1 MISNT
6 INRIWE
12 FASINLC
19 FFNIYL
25 GDYLNDILIC
35 VCNKQNYLASFR
47 LPSLESSNF
56 YYDATCLNNWFF
68 KYKTKDNLIYISFLS
83 VILSCLI
90 YVICVRLHS
99 FVVSN
104 TYLRYLCSFAFI
116 CGIQHLFTLFVF
128 VCIHLWYPTLIY
140 VICVRLHSFLVS
152 NTLQI
157 T

>member
-1 MISNT
+1 MDIIWTSSNY
-6 INRIWE
+6 W
-12 FASINLC
+12 
-19 FFNIYL
+19 
-25 GDYLNDILIC
+25 
-35 VCNKQNYLASFR
+35 FR
-47 LPSLESSNF
+47 LPSLESSSF

-68 KYKTKDNLIYISFLS
+68 KYKTKDNLIYASFLS

-128 VCIHLWYPTLIY
+128 ACIHLWYPTLIY
-140 VICVRLHSFLVS
+140 VIFVRLHSFVVS
-152 NTLQI
+152 NTYLRYLCSLAFI
-157 T
+157 CGIHVSVPKHYLLSCW